1 MKYLFNKINKS
12 FPSPDNTTKSIKLA
26 IKTEIFQ
33 KALVSTDDIE
43 IAQIAGSSGAK
54 VPLLLESKLSN
65 DFATTIERFLKQFR
79 K

>member
-1 MKYLFNKINKS
+1 MILKNLFNKINQTI
-12 FPSPDNTTKSIKLA
+12 D
-26 IKTEIFQ
+26 KTAIFQ

-54 VPLLLESKLSN
+54 VPLLRESKLSN
-65 DFATTIERFLKQFR
+65 DFATTVERFLKQFR